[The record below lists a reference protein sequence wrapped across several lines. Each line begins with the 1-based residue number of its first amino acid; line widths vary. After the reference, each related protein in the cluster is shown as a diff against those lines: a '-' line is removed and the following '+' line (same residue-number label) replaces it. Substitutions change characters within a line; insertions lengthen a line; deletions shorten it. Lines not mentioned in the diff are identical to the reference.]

1 MGQPRNDEE
10 LARAVL
16 AVSEAYCGERRC
28 ALVAPGASDLA
39 EALLRAGARSVHH
52 YATDDDRRPVPL
64 RLDRTLLVRPLPAG
78 DFDVR
83 EGAFDLVVV
92 ASLAAL
98 GDVGAWLGRFR
109 RLVGAS
115 GVFVAGAPR
124 ADGGA
129 SHADGPRFSVH
140 ELDEL
145 LAVQFGW
152 VDLRGLAPFHGM
164 VVAPIGAPG
173 SVGDFVLHPLDDGRA
188 APESLVVVASQ
199 KTRALEPTLLLE
211 LEPRAPAVVPSP
223 VAVGTV
229 GPQLAPVA
237 VANDG
242 SVAELEA
249 RLREREIER
258 QKAAEERA
266 DLLDTIALR
275 EAALRDAESE
285 GDRLRREIDTLTGH
299 LDRALAGAVPAH
311 LARLEALADK
321 DRPRVVE
328 APLAVAERERL
339 EAEIVAADAART
351 EADDAC
357 LRLEG
362 KLRHAE
368 AQRKQVER
376 TLAEVELALDE
387 REAEATALAGELAAF
402 EEQAAAELAWAEA
415 RVRELARV
423 AAEDRAHERAVAR
436 MVRAETAWRTPSAGF
451 EAAAGVEDGARAD
464 EGALVRA
471 LLAER
476 ARADLAALEIRAL
489 RARLARIVDAVD
501 DAASSAVDTEASDRR
516 LTPVSLASA
525 ASSLRVVPGSHS
537 NDG

>member
-1 MGQPRNDEE
+1 MGQPRNAEE
-10 LARAVL
+10 LVRAVL

-28 ALVAPGASDLA
+28 ALVGAGSSPLA

-52 YATDDDRRPVPL
+52 YATDDERRPVPL

-92 ASLAAL
+92 ESLAVL
-98 GDVGAWLGRFR
+98 GDVATWLGRFR

-115 GVFVAGAPR
+115 GVLVAGAPR
-124 ADGGA
+124 GDSGRENAN
-129 SHADGPRFSVH
+129 SQTFSVH

-173 SVGDFVLHPLDDGRA
+173 TIGDFVLHPLDDGRA

-199 KTRALEPTLLLE
+199 KSRALEPTMLLE
-211 LEPRAPAVVPSP
+211 LEPPRP
-223 VAVGTV
+223 
-229 GPQLAPVA
+229 LAPEGPRLSPLA
-237 VANDG
+237 AANDG
-242 SVAELEA
+242 SQAAFDALRRDHAEALEKA
-249 RLREREIER
+249 R
-258 QKAAEERA
+258 EERD

-275 EAALRDAESE
+275 EVALRDAESE
-285 GDRLRREIDTLTGH
+285 GDRLRREIESLTGH

-328 APLAVAERERL
+328 APLAVAERERF
-339 EAEIVAADAART
+339 EAELAAADAARA

-357 LRLEG
+357 VRLEA
-362 KLRHAE
+362 RVHHAE
-368 AQRKQVER
+368 AQRKQLER
-376 TLAEVELALDE
+376 ALGELEVALDDREARANALAAELDAFEAIASEELALAE
-387 REAEATALAGELAAF
+387 GRLRAFAQRAAEAE
-402 EEQAAAELAWAEA
+402 
-415 RVRELARV
+415 
-423 AAEDRAHERAVAR
+423 AHERAVAR
-436 MVRAETAWRTPSAGF
+436 TTRAELAHRSRTAGLLPSGAG
-451 EAAAGVEDGARAD
+451 EAAVRAD
-464 EGALVRA
+464 EGELVRA
-471 LLAER
+471 LLSER
-476 ARADLAALEIRAL
+476 ARADLARLEIQAL
-489 RARLARIVDAVD
+489 RTRLARIVDAVD

-516 LTPVSLASA
+516 LTRVSLASA
-525 ASSLRVVPGSHS
+525 ASSLRVVPGAHS
-537 NDG
+537 NNDG